1 VKPASFRYHVPAS
14 ADEAVA
20 VLAEQGDGAKALA
33 GGQSLVPL
41 LNMRLAAV
49 SDLVDLNR
57 CADLDSVRGL
67 QIGALT
73 RQRAVELS
81 ADVRRE
87 CPLLVD
93 ALRWVGHPPIRNRG
107 TVGGSLVHADP
118 AAELPAVAVAL
129 DAVLVLRGRAGEREV
144 PAAEFFTG
152 VFETAIAP
160 DELLV
165 AVRFPR
171 QAPDARSCFLE
182 LARRHGDF
190 AIAGVAAV
198 LRVEE
203 DRVTEVRL
211 ALAGVD
217 ATPVRA
223 ARAEAAALGEPPSPE
238 LFAHAA
244 ELAAG
249 ECSPSADLHGGADY
263 RRQLVR
269 VLVERALTACAEG
282 GEPRRR
288 ALPRG
293 GSGGAPTPDEAA

>member
-1 VKPASFRYHVPAS
+1 MKPASFRYHVPTS

-20 VLAEQGDGAKALA
+20 VLQERGDGAKALA

-57 CADLDSVRGL
+57 CAELDYARAL
-67 QIGALT
+67 EIGALT
-73 RQRAVELS
+73 RQRTVELS
-81 ADVRRE
+81 SDVRRE
-87 CPLLVD
+87 CPLLID

-118 AAELPAVAVAL
+118 AAELPAAAVAL
-129 DAVLVLRGRAGEREV
+129 DAVLVVRGPAGEREV

-171 QAPDARSCFLE
+171 QAPDTRSCFLE

-198 LRVEE
+198 LRVG
-203 DRVTEVRL
+203 DGRVAEARL

-223 ARAEAAALGEPPSPE
+223 AGAEAAVLGEAPRSE

-244 ELAAG
+244 DVACG
-249 ECSPSADLHGGADY
+249 ECSPSADLHGSPDY

-269 VLVERALTACAEG
+269 VLVERALTTCAE
-282 GEPRRR
+282 
-288 ALPRG
+288 
-293 GSGGAPTPDEAA
+293 AA

>member
-1 VKPASFRYHVPAS
+1 MKPAGFRYHVPAS

-20 VLAEQGDGAKALA
+20 VLAERGDGAKALA

-57 CADLDSVRGL
+57 CADLDYARPL
-67 QIGALT
+67 EIGAVA
-73 RQRAVELS
+73 RQRTVELS
-81 ADVRRE
+81 ADMRRE

-129 DAVLVLRGRAGEREV
+129 DAVLVVRGPEGEREV
-144 PAAEFFTG
+144 AAAGFFTG
-152 VFETAIAP
+152 VFETAMAP

-171 QAPDARSCFLE
+171 QAPDSRSCFLE

-198 LRVEE
+198 VRIEEGRVA
-203 DRVTEVRL
+203 EVRL
-211 ALAGVD
+211 SLAGVD

-223 ARAEAAALGEPPSPE
+223 ARAEAAVLGEPPSPE
-238 LFAHAA
+238 LFSHAA
-244 ELAAG
+244 DVASG
-249 ECSPSADLHGGADY
+249 ECSPSADLHGSPDY

-269 VLVERALTACAEG
+269 VLVERALTTCV
-282 GEPRRR
+282 
-288 ALPRG
+288 
-293 GSGGAPTPDEAA
+293 EAA

>member
-1 VKPASFRYHVPAS
+1 VKPGAFRYHLPAS
-14 ADEAVA
+14 ADEAIA
-20 VLAEQGDGAKALA
+20 VLAERGEGAKALA

-57 CADLDSVRGL
+57 CTDLDSVGTVDGWL
-67 QIGALT
+67 EIGAVT
-73 RQRAVELS
+73 RQRTVELS
-81 ADVRRE
+81 AEVRRE

-107 TVGGSLVHADP
+107 TAGGSLVHADP

-129 DAVLVLRGRAGEREV
+129 DAVLRVRGPGGERDV

-152 VFETAIAP
+152 VFETGIAP
-160 DELLV
+160 DELLL
-165 AVRFPR
+165 AMRFPR
-171 QAPDARSCFLE
+171 LAPDTRSCFLE

-198 LRVEE
+198 LRVTEG
-203 DRVTEVRL
+203 RVAEARL

-223 ARAEAAALGEPPSPE
+223 GGAEAALAGEAVSPDV
-238 LFAHAA
+238 LAHAA

-249 ECSPSADLHGGADY
+249 ECSPSADLHGSADY

-269 VLVERALTACAEG
+269 VLAERALTICAE
-282 GEPRRR
+282 
-288 ALPRG
+288 
-293 GSGGAPTPDEAA
+293 AA